1 MNKIVRPLTA
11 AATAIALCVPVAA
24 LAQTTL
30 RFALPTSGSGD
41 ALAAL
46 AETYA
51 ASRADVAIQVQRFP
65 AGPGYGQ
72 GILTQLQ
79 SGAGADLMFT
89 NGGYGSLESL
99 LPLGRNGQL
108 ADLSGAP
115 WEAVIPEAARDAFY
129 LEGALYGLPLS
140 MVWVGGVYN
149 PAVLEQLGITYPHT
163 EEELFAACA
172 TARAG
177 GLSFST
183 ALGMSPFYFIET
195 VAVSTVYVDTPDWN
209 ERREAGEVSFSDT
222 PGWAEAINMFV
233 RLAAAGCY
241 PEGFEATTIQEL
253 FALLAG
259 GRAASG
265 LGPITLAGAV
275 MRMNPDITLRM
286 APWADGDESVAVG
299 FFNDAVSVNA
309 ASANIDAAKDF
320 VAWLADPEQQR
331 TYGRLSG
338 GTSLVD
344 LAEGVFSPMVEDLG
358 ALYASGRFLPIPH
371 VTWQR
376 PQVLEALNRGASAVV
391 TGQMTIEQALA
402 GIDAAWDNN

>member
-1 MNKIVRPLTA
+1 MFRFSVPL
-11 AATAIALCVPVAA
+11 VAA
-24 LAQTTL
+24 STAVAVFLPGAAFSDTTL

-51 ASRADVAIQVQRFP
+51 AAQPDATIQVQRFP

-79 SGAGADLMFT
+79 SGAGPDMFFT
-89 NGGYGSLESL
+89 NGGYGALESL

-108 ADLSGAP
+108 ADLAGAS
-115 WEAVIPEAARDAFY
+115 WETLIPDAAHDAY
-129 LEGALYGLPLS
+129 YIGDALYGMPLS

-149 PAVLEQLGITYPHT
+149 PAVLEQLGIEYPHT
-163 EEELFAACA
+163 EEALFDACA
-172 TARAG
+172 TAKAQ

-183 ALGMSPFYFIET
+183 ALGSSPYYFIET
-195 VAVSTVYVDTPDWN
+195 VAVTTGYKDTPDWN
-209 ERREAGEVSFSDT
+209 ARREAGEVTFAGT
-222 PGWAEAINMFV
+222 PGWAEAIEMFA
-233 RLAAAGCY
+233 RLDEADCY
-241 PEGFEATTIQEL
+241 PEGFEATTISEL

-275 MRMNPDITLRM
+275 TRMNPDITLRM
-286 APWADGDESVAVG
+286 APRAAGEDSVAVG
-299 FFNDAVSVNA
+299 FFNDAVSINA
-309 ASANIDAAKDF
+309 ASGNIDAAKAF
-320 VAWLADPEQQR
+320 FQWLSEPEQQQL
-331 TYGRLSG
+331 YGEMSG
-338 GTSLVD
+338 GTSLYD
-344 LAEGVFSPMVEDLG
+344 LAEGNFSPMVEGLG
-358 ALYASGRFLPIPH
+358 TYYAEGRFLPIPH

-376 PQVLEALNRGASAVV
+376 PQVLEALNRGGSAVV

-402 GIDAAWDNN
+402 DMDAAWDKN